1 MSQGESERVKNT
13 FQLTIVRRKS
23 ISNDASQKIKIYT
36 KETVLHN
43 FIINL
48 NINVTKRLVK
58 RILIAQSK
66 KKIQFQA

>member
-23 ISNDASQKIKIYT
+23 ISNDALQKIKINT

>member
-23 ISNDASQKIKIYT
+23 ISNDALQKIKIYT

-43 FIINL
+43 FIINVSSGL
-48 NINVTKRLVK
+48 QVFGIIEV
-58 RILIAQSK
+58 
-66 KKIQFQA
+66 QFFTLKLY